1 MGAGRQRLCQDSPD
15 LLLLETHMYF
25 TTFELTLIGAI
36 LLVLLAIGIL
46 ITLGNERVRRATL
59 EVRAVIREYALTDLA
74 MKREQH
80 RQARHYASKEA
91 ALAELRQILLD
102 VTGRH
107 YELTDLL
114 SWQSMPVPAISA
126 RSIGGEQLILTPA
139 AEAYLESR
147 RRAGR
152 PLLKRQLAITQVDA
166 LNSTEFVIAELEAI
180 ACHLAGSEGPALLP
194 RTEHWD
200 LLIVA
205 PNTFE
210 LPNANSPRL
219 WRALAR
225 LGLANGK

>member
-1 MGAGRQRLCQDSPD
+1 
-15 LLLLETHMYF
+15 MYF

-36 LLVLLAIGIL
+36 LLVLLAIGVL

-59 EVRAVIREYALTDLA
+59 QVRTVIREYALTDLA

-80 RQARHYASKEA
+80 RQARHYASKEG

-114 SWQSMPVPAISA
+114 AWQSMPVPAISTQ
-126 RSIGGEQLILTPA
+126 SIGGEQLILTPA

-147 RRAGR
+147 RQAGR
-152 PLLKRQLAITQVDA
+152 PLPKRQLTIIQVDA
-166 LNSTEFVIAELEAI
+166 LNSSEFVVAELEAI
-180 ACHLAGSEGPALLP
+180 ARHLAGSEGPASLP

-200 LLIVA
+200 LILVA
-205 PNTFE
+205 PSTFD
-210 LPNANSPRL
+210 LPNADSPRL